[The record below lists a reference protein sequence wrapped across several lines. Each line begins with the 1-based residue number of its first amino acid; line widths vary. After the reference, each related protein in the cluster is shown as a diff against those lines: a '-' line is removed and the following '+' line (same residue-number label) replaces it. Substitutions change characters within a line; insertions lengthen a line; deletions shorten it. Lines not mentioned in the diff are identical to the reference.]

1 MRRVL
6 LLTSGDPALAQLA
19 AALLRH
25 AGAGRFEVHAAA
37 SRPAGAAAAVETVLA
52 ELGVAAPPPAAP
64 LAGFAGQSFDEAI
77 TLCPA
82 APT

>member
-25 AGAGRFEVHAAA
+25 AGARRFDVHAAA
-37 SRPAGAAAAVETVLA
+37 TCPSDVSAAASVLA
-52 ELGVAAPPPAAP
+52 ELGIAEPPRVAP
-64 LAGFAGQSFDEAI
+64 LDRYAGQAFDEAI

>member
-6 LLTSGDPALAQLA
+6 FLTSGDPALAQLA

-25 AGAGRFEVHAAA
+25 AGAGRFDVHAAA
-37 SRPAGAAAAVETVLA
+37 SRPADAAAPVATVLA
-52 ELGVAAPPPAAP
+52 ELGIAAPPPAAP
-64 LAGFAGQSFDEAI
+64 LAGYAGRAFDEAI